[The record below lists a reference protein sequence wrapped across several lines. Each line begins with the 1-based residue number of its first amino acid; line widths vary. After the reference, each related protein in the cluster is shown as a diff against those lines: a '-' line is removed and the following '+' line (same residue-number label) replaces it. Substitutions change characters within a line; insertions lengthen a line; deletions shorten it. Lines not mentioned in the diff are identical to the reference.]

1 MGFGSLDLA
10 IVIAYLAGVTAL
22 GAYFRRQRSV
32 HDYFLGGGQTPAW
45 AITLSIVATETSTLT
60 IIGTPALAYAGNLAF
75 LQLVL
80 GYILARF
87 IISFLLLP
95 QYFTGQLYT
104 AYQYIERRFGGATRR
119 LAAGLFLVTRALA
132 DGVRVWAIAIV
143 VQLLLPR
150 VFELIT
156 GRTLEF
162 AELTA
167 VVVVMLLTFV
177 YTYLGGMKA
186 VIWTDV
192 VQFFLYVGGGLAALY
207 FLLGDVPGGWSAVSA
222 QHGAKLS
229 VFDFTFSLT
238 TTYTF
243 WTGILGG
250 TFLTLASHGTDQ
262 LMVQRLLAAPNLRS
276 SQRALIAS
284 GFIVFAQFVIFLLVG
299 VLLYAYYSAPG
310 NSLPAAAIGHNDRI
324 FPLYIVERLP
334 SGLSG
339 LMVAGV
345 LAAAMSTSSATLNS
359 LAAST
364 VVDFYQPLRGRS
376 EEDPQALLRRSRWT
390 AVLWGFVL
398 IGLAML
404 ARAWGPVLEAGLTI
418 ASITYGALLGLFLL
432 GRLAPR
438 ATSTGAAVGM
448 AAGLAVMLYVFFG
461 TKLAWTWYVLLGT
474 LVTFSVGLAAS
485 AALPRPSEKR

>member
-1 MGFGSLDLA
+1 
-10 IVIAYLAGVTAL
+10 
-22 GAYFRRQRSV
+22 
-32 HDYFLGGGQTPAW
+32 
-45 AITLSIVATETSTLT
+45 
-60 IIGTPALAYAGNLAF
+60 
-75 LQLVL
+75 
-80 GYILARF
+80 
-87 IISFLLLP
+87 
-95 QYFTGQLYT
+95 
-104 AYQYIERRFGGATRR
+104 
-119 LAAGLFLVTRALA
+119 
-132 DGVRVWAIAIV
+132 
-143 VQLLLPR
+143 
-150 VFELIT
+150 
-156 GRTLEF
+156 
-162 AELTA
+162 
-167 VVVVMLLTFV
+167 
-177 YTYLGGMKA
+177 
-186 VIWTDV
+186 
-192 VQFFLYVGGGLAALY
+192 
-207 FLLGDVPGGWSAVSA
+207 PGGWGAVSA
-222 QHGAKLS
+222 QHAAKLS
-229 VFDFTFSLT
+229 VFDFTFTLT

-243 WTGILGG
+243 WSGILGG

-299 VLLYAYYSAPG
+299 VLLYAHYTAPG
-310 NSLPAAAIGHNDRI
+310 NALPEAVAGHNDRI

-364 VVDFYQPLRGRS
+364 VVDFYQPLRGGS
-376 EEDPQALLRRSRWT
+376 DDPQALLRRSRWT
-390 AVLWGFVL
+390 TVLWGFIL

-438 ATSTGAAVGM
+438 ATSTGAAAGM

-461 TKLAWTWYVLLGT
+461 TGLAWTWYVLLGT
-474 LVTFSVGLAAS
+474 LVTFSIGLAVS
-485 AALPRPSEKR
+485 AALPPSGAKR

>member
-1 MGFGSLDLA
+1 MGFGWLDLA

-22 GAYFRRQRSV
+22 GAWFRHQRGLQ
-32 HDYFLGGGQTPAW
+32 DYFLGGGATPWW
-45 AITLSIVATETSTLT
+45 AISLSIVATETSTLT
-60 IIGTPALAYAGNLAF
+60 IIGTPALAFVGDLGF
-75 LQLVL
+75 LQLAL

-95 QYFTGQLYT
+95 QYFSGRLYT
-104 AYQYIERRFGGATRR
+104 AYQYIERRFGGTTRR

-143 VQLLLPR
+143 VQLLLLR
-150 VFELIT
+150 AIQFIRSEGVSVGQF
-156 GRTLEF
+156 
-162 AELTA
+162 TA
-167 VVVVMLLTFV
+167 VVVVMLLTFA
-177 YTYLGGMKA
+177 YTYMGGMKA

-192 VQFFLYVGGGLAALY
+192 VQFFIYFGGGLAALY
-207 FLLGDVPGGWSAVSA
+207 CLTLDVGGWSVVTE
-222 QHGAKLS
+222 QFRDKLS
-229 VFDFTFSLT
+229 IFDFTFSLT

-243 WTGILGG
+243 WSGILGG

-262 LMVQRLLAAPNLRS
+262 LMVQRLLAAPNLRA

-284 GFIVFAQFVIFLLVG
+284 GFIVFAQFVIFLLIG
-299 VLLYAYYSAPG
+299 VLLYAYYSLEGRSLLQAPD
-310 NSLPAAAIGHNDRI
+310 LV
-324 FPLYIVERLP
+324 FPLYIVDELP
-334 SGLSG
+334 TGLSG
-339 LMVAGV
+339 LLVAGV

-364 VVDFYQPLRGRS
+364 VVDFYQPLLGRAAD
-376 EEDPQALLRRSRWT
+376 ETALLRRSRWMT
-390 AVLWGFVL
+390 LVWGLVL
-398 IGLAML
+398 IFLAML

-461 TKLAWTWYVLLGT
+461 TIFGIKLAWTWYVLLGT
-474 LVTFSVGLAAS
+474 VVTFTVGLAVS
-485 AALPRPSEKR
+485 AVLPRPGEK